1 MVIDYVKISVKAGDG
16 GNGAVSF
23 RREKYVAAGG
33 PDGGDGG
40 KGGDVYFKVDSNTS
54 TLLDFKYKKKFK
66 AEDGKRGEGARKA
79 GKSGQN
85 LYISVPKGTIIK
97 DIDKNVIVADLSKDG
112 QEFLIAKGG
121 KGGRG
126 NAQFATPTR
135 QVPNFAEQGKKG
147 AEKNLELELKMLAD
161 VGLVGFPNVGK
172 STLISIV
179 SSAKP
184 KIANYHFTTLD
195 PSLGVV
201 RPKTGEPFV
210 MADIPGIIEGASDGV
225 GLGIRFLKHVER
237 TRLLLHVL
245 DAAGTEGRN
254 PVDDFNKI
262 NKELKSYSK
271 ILADKE
277 QIVVANKMDVAND
290 KKLIEEIEDMCKK
303 NNLKLFKISAATR
316 EGIDDLIEY
325 IAQKLKDIPKE
336 DIVEVDEMYEVEDE
350 IVDQE
355 WNIEVQTRKDG
366 KYYIVY
372 GAPIERLMSKVNI
385 FDVESRQ
392 YMQKILNQIGVMDK
406 LREMGIKPG
415 DFIEIEEY
423 QLEYSE

>member
-16 GNGAVSF
+16 GNGAMSF

-66 AEDGKRGEGARKA
+66 AEDGKRGEGSRKI

-97 DIDKNVIVADLSKDG
+97 DVDKNVIVADLSEDG

-336 DIVEVDEMYEVEDE
+336 DIVEVDEMYGVEDE

-385 FDVESRQ
+385 FHVESRQ

>member
-16 GNGAVSF
+16 GDGAVSF
-23 RREKYVAAGG
+23 RREKYIAAGG

-66 AEDGKRGEGARKA
+66 AEDGKRGEGSRKI

-97 DIDKNVIVADLSKDG
+97 DVDKNVIVADLSKDG

-201 RPKTGEPFV
+201 KPKTGEPFV

-336 DIVEVDEMYEVEDE
+336 DIVEVDEMYGVEDE

>member
-23 RREKYVAAGG
+23 RREKYIAAGG

-126 NAQFATPTR
+126 NAQFATSTR

-147 AEKNLELELKMLAD
+147 AEKSLELELKMLAD

-201 RPKTGEPFV
+201 KPKTGEPFV

-325 IAQKLKDIPKE
+325 VAQKLKDIPKE

-392 YMQKILNQIGVMDK
+392 YMQKILNQIGVMDR

>member
-16 GNGAVSF
+16 GDGAVSF

-40 KGGDVYFKVDSNTS
+40 KGGDIVFKVDSNTS

-66 AEDGKRGEGARKA
+66 AEDGKKGEGARRA
-79 GKSGQN
+79 GKSGQT
-85 LYISVPKGTIIK
+85 LYIPVPKGTIIR
-97 DIDKNVIVADLSKDG
+97 DIDKNVVVADLSEEN
-112 QEFLIAKGG
+112 QEYLIARGG

-126 NAQFATPTR
+126 NSHFATPTR

-172 STLISIV
+172 STLISMV

-195 PSLGVV
+195 PALGVV
-201 RPKTGEPFV
+201 NPKTGEPYV

-225 GLGIRFLKHVER
+225 GLGIQFLKHVER

-245 DAAGTEGRN
+245 DAAGSEGRN

-262 NKELKSYSK
+262 NDELKKYSK
-271 ILADKE
+271 ILASKK
-277 QIVVANKMDVAND
+277 QIVVANKMDIAND
-290 KKLIEEIEDMCKK
+290 EEYIKQIEELCKK
-303 NNLKLFKISAATR
+303 ENLKLFKISAATR
-316 EGIDDLIEY
+316 EGVDELIEY
-325 IAQKLKDIPKE
+325 VAQELKTIPKE
-336 DIVEVDEMYEVEDE
+336 DIVEVDEMYSIEDE

-355 WNIEVQTRKDG
+355 WNVETEQRKDG
-366 KYYIVY
+366 IYYIIS

-385 FDVESRQ
+385 FDIESRQ
-392 YMQKILNQIGVMDK
+392 YLQRILKQLGVMDRLK
-406 LREMGIKPG
+406 EMGIEVG
-415 DFIEIEEY
+415 DFIEIEGY